1 MFNVKIT
8 TPVLLMVFNRP
19 EKTQRVFDIIKSVKP
34 QKLYIAAD
42 APRGHIA
49 TDIENCAKVREIVS
63 QINWEC
69 DARFLFHDKNLGCSL
84 AGKTAWDWLFS
95 QENEMIFIE
104 DDGLVSTSFFWFCQE
119 MLEKYRNDS
128 RIAYIGGVNYG
139 PQYGDSTYFFSRTGS
154 GTYAM
159 ATWKRVYDLYEYK
172 LESFPEFKNRKH
184 FKNNFVNTYAYHYF
198 VSMFD
203 NYIRSGG
210 NTYDLQMVYLVHKY
224 DMFNI
229 VPNVNL
235 CSNIG
240 FDIDGSNTSVNPNDE
255 TAIKFGN
262 RPRYELFEIKHPDKV
277 GIDKEFEAEYFRVRV
292 LYGESW
298 ASSKIKFYG
307 YKYLR
312 PFYRVLL
319 KKPLMLL
326 GLK

>member
-19 EKTQRVFDIIKSVKP
+19 EKTQRVFDVIKTVKP

-42 APRGHIA
+42 APRGHVA

-84 AGKTAWDWLFS
+84 AGKTAWDWFFS
-95 QENEMIFIE
+95 QEEEMIFIE
-104 DDGLVSTSFFWFCQE
+104 DDGLVSASFFWFCQE

-139 PQYGDSTYFFSRTGS
+139 PKYGDSSYFFSRLPAA
-154 GTYAM
+154 TYCM

-172 LESFPEFKNRKH
+172 MDSYNSIKRRPDFKANFGSKFESDFLCSKFEE
-184 FKNNFVNTYAYHYF
+184 FVN
-198 VSMFD
+198 
-203 NYIRSGG
+203 NGG
-210 NTYDLQMVYLVHKY
+210 NTYDIQMIYLGYKY
-224 DMFNI
+224 SMYSI
-229 VPNVNL
+229 VPNINL
-235 CSNIG
+235 ASNIG
-240 FDIDGSNTSVNPNDE
+240 LDSGANNNLDPDSYI
-255 TAIKFGN
+255 AIRLGN
-262 RPRYELFEIKHPDKV
+262 RPRYELSEINHPEKV

-298 ASSKIKFYG
+298 ASSKIRFYG